1 MNGAQLYDL
10 LFPVVTRES
19 AWRPRLI
26 SQLVAGLPVTTTPP
40 GEASSSGPVILDVG
54 AGTGTQALAIAD
66 AAPHA
71 RVIAVEPGSNVHA
84 ARQKPNP
91 HGVEFLQGEAQALPL
106 AAGSVDR
113 VVISLAL
120 HHMSAPVRREALAE
134 FRRVLK
140 PDGRLHV
147 VEFGKPSDP
156 FMRAASAFARQIIK
170 HLLAREDVAAIET
183 KDWDEI
189 DKAFGQ
195 LQLELDETINSTMTK
210 TQKKVLENLDE
221 EVHQRLKLR
230 ETEAMAIRSSQERS
244 LYYLS
249 KHLLGGDG
257 LWDSHHHLPGIF
269 PPGSRGR

>member
-40 GEASSSGPVILDVG
+40 GEAASSGPVILDVG
-54 AGTGTQALAIAD
+54 AGTGKQALAIAD

-71 RVIAVEPGSNVHA
+71 RVIAVEPGSNVPA

-91 HGVEFLQGEAQALPL
+91 HQVEFLQGEAQALPL

-120 HHMSAPVRREALAE
+120 HHMSAPVRRDALAE

-156 FMRAASAFARQIIK
+156 FMRMASAFARRLDDYDGMRDPYAGRIPAI
-170 HLLAREDVAAIET
+170 LIAAGFHVRPGRRRRTPAGVIE
-183 KDWDEI
+183 
-189 DKAFGQ
+189 
-195 LQLELDETINSTMTK
+195 
-210 TQKKVLENLDE
+210 V
-221 EVHQRLKLR
+221 
-230 ETEAMAIRSSQERS
+230 TEAWLAA
-244 LYYLS
+244 
-249 KHLLGGDG
+249 
-257 LWDSHHHLPGIF
+257 
-269 PPGSRGR
+269 